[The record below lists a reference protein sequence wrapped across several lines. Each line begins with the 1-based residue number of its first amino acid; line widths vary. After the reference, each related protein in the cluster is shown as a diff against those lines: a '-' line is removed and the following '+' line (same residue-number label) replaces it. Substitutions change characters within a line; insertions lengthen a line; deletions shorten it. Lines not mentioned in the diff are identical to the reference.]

1 MIKLDLKREPYWLDI
16 ADGLRLS
23 VRPASSALIMG
34 ARVAALKDEG
44 VERGTAL
51 LRQLAL
57 LAILAWE
64 GVGDAEGL
72 EAPVTNETV
81 LALMDLWPVAEAFE
95 RLYLLP
101 SLILD
106 QEKNA

>member
-1 MIKLDLKREPYWLDI
+1 MIRLDLKRAPYWLDV
-16 ADGLRLS
+16 ADGLRLQ
-23 VRPASSALIMG
+23 VRPATSALIMG
-34 ARVAALKDEG
+34 ARVAALKEDG

-57 LAILAWE
+57 LAILDWE
-64 GVGDAEGL
+64 GVGDEDGNKAEVN
-72 EAPVTNETV
+72 PDTI

-101 SLILD
+101 ALVLD
-106 QEKNA
+106 QEKNG